1 MSSTSCDKQNSET
14 QQLLASLEQHIAE
27 PPPRVQPVPEDFW
40 QQLETLTTRRRL
52 TQLTGCTVAHH
63 AEGVL
68 QNHFGIKARLVG
80 KAGKGHQHHAEN

>member
-40 QQLETLTTRRRL
+40 QQLETLTH
-52 TQLTGCTVAHH
+52 GDDA
-63 AEGVL
+63 
-68 QNHFGIKARLVG
+68 
-80 KAGKGHQHHAEN
+80 